1 MEQLTAW
8 RCIAAIQDYLHEHG
22 QPKMSRDL
30 WTAVWTIVKGDQVN
44 DLESTTK
51 ESPNRGRGD
60 GPAPGGVDTGVPVEG
75 WTDILKTGR

>member
-60 GPAPGGVDTGVPVEG
+60 GVDAPRTDRGVSVGG
-75 WTDILKTGR
+75 WKDILKTGR